1 MSTEFAHFDLH
12 NPEGHTL
19 QIAFRNNGDLY
30 LPDTDPATLTAA
42 GNDGIYVCV
51 PNNVSATDNFVL
63 YPAQW
68 LLQLQGQSALEAKT
82 GVDAFLSSIPVCEL
96 VAKLEDECFFTAR
109 NDMQGYIESQAQTH
123 MRMADIISSAL
134 TIQTTTD
141 DELLAV
147 NSIQNLAEL
156 LCQFSEARQHHG
168 IAEEVIKVLLDHTEV
183 LMGGIASGSIVI
195 EYGRGGL

>member
-30 LPDTDPATLTAA
+30 LPDTDPTTLTAA

-63 YPAQW
+63 YPALW
-68 LLQLQGQSALEAKT
+68 LLQFQGQSALEAKT

-134 TIQTTTD
+134 TIQTTTN

-156 LCQFSEARQHHG
+156 LCQFAEARQHHG
-168 IAEEVIKVLLDHTEV
+168 IAEEVIKALLGHTEV
-183 LMGGIASGSIVI
+183 LMGGIASGSITI